1 MSSVILEIRPAA
13 GGDEAKIWAN
23 DLLRMYYR
31 YAKDQGWKI
40 RKLDQRML
48 KIHGENAAEKLK
60 YEGGVH
66 RVQRVPETETKD
78 RIHTSTATVAVLP
91 TIPKHKMGIK
101 RSDLEFDFYRSSGA
115 GGQHVN
121 KVSTAV
127 RVKHKP
133 TGITIESQSE
143 RSQHRNREIAIEMLR
158 SKLWQLKQ
166 KKMQAKRSAKRTS
179 QIKRGRRSQ
188 KIRSYAYHRN
198 CVTDH
203 RINEKWYTLEKI
215 VDGELEPIIS
225 ELQNKLG
232 S

>member
-1 MSSVILEIRPAA
+1 MNSVILEIRPAA

-23 DLLRMYYR
+23 DLLRMYYQ
-31 YAKDQGWKI
+31 YAKNQGWKF
-40 RKLDQRML
+40 KQLDKRVL
-48 KIHGENAAEKLK
+48 KIYGTAAAKKLK

-66 RVQRVPETETKD
+66 RVQRVPETETHD

-91 TIPKHKMGIK
+91 TIPKQKLAIK

-127 RVKHKP
+127 RVKHIP
-133 TGITIESQSE
+133 SGITVESQAE

-158 SKLWQLKQ
+158 SKLWQIKQ
-166 KKMQAKRSAKRTS
+166 RKQQTKRSKKRTS
-179 QIKRGRRSQ
+179 QIKKGRRSQ
-188 KIRSYAYHRN
+188 KVRSYAYHRN

-203 RINEKWYTLEKI
+203 RINEKWYTLEEI
-215 VDGELEPIIS
+215 IDGDLEPIIS
-225 ELQNKLG
+225 KLQKQLG
-232 S
+232 